1 MNAYHL
7 SKCKALWLKCEAIT
21 IKLLCAII
29 QTLYMY
35 MCFLKTTEK
44 IFFIICILNVS
55 VKSGV
60 ILITSS
66 SDILTLD
73 S

>member
-1 MNAYHL
+1 
-7 SKCKALWLKCEAIT
+7 
-21 IKLLCAII
+21 
-29 QTLYMY
+29 MY

-60 ILITSS
+60 ILMTSS
-66 SDILTLD
+66 NDILTLD